1 MSCFFSLLVLN
12 LGLIVSE
19 TSFRSG
25 PHLHKVKS
33 ALNHNKKKRHFH
45 QNRLLS
51 ENPAVNQL
59 YPLRKYL
66 VNGFIQNK
74 PYGIV
79 HTVWY
84 RVRQRGSN
92 SFVYQY
98 TLMISDSIFN
108 QQFYWY
114 IKSFSNDQNEW
125 ISILLHAVPCIYHMF
140 YKNDFDLLPVDD
152 VTVSVW
158 SFHYFNRGLT
168 ITV

>member
-74 PYGIV
+74 PYGMV
-79 HTVWY
+79 HTAFGSV
-84 RVRQRGSN
+84 VKRGE
-92 SFVYQY
+92 FVCP
-98 TLMISDSIFN
+98 SV
-108 QQFYWY
+108 
-114 IKSFSNDQNEW
+114 
-125 ISILLHAVPCIYHMF
+125 HAY
-140 YKNDFDLLPVDD
+140 D
-152 VTVSVW
+152 W
-158 SFHYFNRGLT
+158 
-168 ITV
+168 